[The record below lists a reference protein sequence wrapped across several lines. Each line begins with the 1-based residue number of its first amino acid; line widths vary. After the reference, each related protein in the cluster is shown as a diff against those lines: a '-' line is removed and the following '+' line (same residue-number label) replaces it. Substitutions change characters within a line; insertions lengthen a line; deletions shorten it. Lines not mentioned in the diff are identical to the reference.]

1 MVEHQIKKQCNC
13 NTDSSQTDVKL
24 IKDFIRLL
32 KKNPL
37 QIKLSTKVPVGLYM
51 LPVIVMLAV
60 NYVIVMLQFNH
71 VI

>member
-1 MVEHQIKKQCNC
+1 M
-13 NTDSSQTDVKL
+13 KL